1 MRSRFQYLAATVLF
15 LGVGSCYASVRL
27 ASPHQ
32 RSESPKEAFIGE
44 VTRNPEID
52 YDSMD
57 QLYRHII
64 YDQTRKVNYF
74 LDDDGKAEKYDEKKV
89 EIEGTLER
97 KDTAIHVDSIKALD

>member
-1 MRSRFQYLAATVLF
+1 MALF
-15 LGVGSCYASVRL
+15 LGLGITHARDQL
-27 ASPHQ
+27 TTPHQ
-32 RSESPKEAFIGE
+32 RPEPTKETFIGE

-64 YDQTRKVNYF
+64 YDETRKMNYF
-74 LDDDGKAEKYDEKKV
+74 LDDNGKAEKYDEKKV

-97 KDTAIHVDSIKALD
+97 QDTAIHVDSIKALK